1 MQWLIDEL
9 SVCVAFAD
17 VESPTARQG
26 FCNFKVASPSVCA
39 ALEEHRTV
47 NVTLSADAATF
58 LDREPEPRA
67 PSPALSHSHS
77 HAHAHAK
84 GFTLGDMAA
93 GSAGALSARS
103 GQPSPTASEEQQREF
118 GYGVVGSNLIALEL
132 LALYTAATMHDYGHP
147 GKTNAF
153 LVATNHP
160 LVRTLHFHMHNVRAH
175 LFVLVQYE
183 H

>member
-1 MQWLIDEL
+1 M
-9 SVCVAFAD
+9 
-17 VESPTARQG
+17 ESPTARQG
-26 FCNFKVASPSVCA
+26 LCNFKVASPSVCA
-39 ALEEHRTV
+39 DVDEHRTV

-58 LDREPEPRA
+58 LEREPEPEPRA
-67 PSPALSHSHS
+67 PSPAHSQS
-77 HAHAHAK
+77 HAQSQSRAK
-84 GFTLGDMAA
+84 GFTLGEMAAA

-132 LALYTAATMHDYGHP
+132 LALYTAAAMHDYGHP

-160 LVRTLHFHMHNVRAH
+160 LVRT
-175 LFVLVQYE
+175 YYS
-183 H
+183 